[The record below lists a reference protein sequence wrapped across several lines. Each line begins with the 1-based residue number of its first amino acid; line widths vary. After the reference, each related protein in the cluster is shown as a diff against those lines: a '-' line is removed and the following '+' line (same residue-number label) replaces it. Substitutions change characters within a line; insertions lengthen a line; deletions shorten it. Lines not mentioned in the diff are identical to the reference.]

1 MITWNQNYPDADS
14 FIVYIKTEDIYKDI
28 AKDVERR
35 YDTSSYDLE
44 RSLSK
49 GKNKKVLWSMK
60 EELNGK
66 IMMEIAALRQKTYN
80 YLTDDNN
87 ENKKVKSTSKCT
99 INRKLKFEDYKHYLE
114 ATQLENKTNQLEKK
128 TWSGKS

>member
-1 MITWNQNYPDADS
+1 MSFSMITGNQNIEKKQNYPDSDS
-14 FIVYIKTEDIYKDI
+14 FIVYVKAEDIYKDI

-60 EELNGK
+60 EELSGK
-66 IMMEIAALRQKTYN
+66 ILIEIAALRQKTYN
-80 YLTDDNN
+80 YL
-87 ENKKVKSTSKCT
+87 
-99 INRKLKFEDYKHYLE
+99 NRR
-114 ATQLENKTNQLEKK
+114 QQ
-128 TWSGKS
+128 

>member
-1 MITWNQNYPDADS
+1 
-14 FIVYIKTEDIYKDI
+14 
-28 AKDVERR
+28 
-35 YDTSSYDLE
+35 
-44 RSLSK
+44 
-49 GKNKKVLWSMK
+49 MK

-99 INRKLKFEDYKHYLE
+99 IKRKIKFEDYKHYLE

-128 TWSGKS
+128 T

>member
-1 MITWNQNYPDADS
+1 
-14 FIVYIKTEDIYKDI
+14 
-28 AKDVERR
+28 
-35 YDTSSYDLE
+35 
-44 RSLSK
+44 
-49 GKNKKVLWSMK
+49 MK

-99 INRKLKFEDYKHYLE
+99 INRKLKFEDYKRYLE

-128 TWSGKS
+128 LDPESLKEFRKSYKLILKSQ